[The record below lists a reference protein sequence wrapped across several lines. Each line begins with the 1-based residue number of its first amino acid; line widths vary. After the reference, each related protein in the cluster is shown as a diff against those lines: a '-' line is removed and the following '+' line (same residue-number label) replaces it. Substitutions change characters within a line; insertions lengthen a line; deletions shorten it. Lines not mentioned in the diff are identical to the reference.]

1 MHQLTT
7 PTTLSGAILDPM
19 LRADPVGPR
28 ITYYDDATGE
38 RIELSAVTLA
48 NWAAKTGNLLRD
60 ELAAGP
66 ASRVAILLPAHWQTA
81 AVLFGVWWIGAQAI
95 LDDSPADVA
104 LCTADR
110 LAEADAVV
118 NSAAVAGEVAVL
130 SLDPFGRPATG
141 LPVGVT
147 DYATAVRVHGDQIV
161 PEHNPGPVLAGRSV
175 EQILRDCAASA
186 AARGLTAADRV
197 LSTASWAG
205 PDELVDGL
213 LAILA
218 AGASLVQ
225 VANPDPRC
233 CSAGLRPKRS
243 PASCDAGRVQQAKA
257 SEQYILI
264 SRYIDVNVTA
274 TSCRCNYR
282 PGRKVQAMAIQ
293 VFLAKATTTVITG
306 LAGVTAYEILK
317 KAAAKAP
324 LRQTAVSAAALGL
337 RGTRKA
343 EEAAESARLK
353 VADVMAEARE
363 RIGEE
368 SPTPAISDLHDHD
381 H

>member
-1 MHQLTT
+1 
-7 PTTLSGAILDPM
+7 M

-205 PDELVDGL
+205 PDELVDGCWRSWPPVRRWCRWP
-213 LAILA
+213 I
-218 AGASLVQ
+218 
-225 VANPDPRC
+225 PIRRC